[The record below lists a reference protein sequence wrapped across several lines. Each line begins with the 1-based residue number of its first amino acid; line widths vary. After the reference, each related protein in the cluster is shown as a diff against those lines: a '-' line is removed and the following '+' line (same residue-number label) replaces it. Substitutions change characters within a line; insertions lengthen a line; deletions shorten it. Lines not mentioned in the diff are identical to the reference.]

1 MKFINLLILLVGLS
15 IILNSCSTFGD
26 VGKAMRN
33 EKRTTTDEFLIKNKK
48 PLIQPPDF
56 GEIPLPG
63 SVANKTEVE
72 NDGIKKI
79 LRNNKTPSSRNQSKS
94 SSTEKSI
101 LNQIKK

>member
-1 MKFINLLILLVGLS
+1 MKFINLLILLVGSS
-15 IILNSCSTFGD
+15 IILNSCSTFAD

-33 EKRTTTDEFLIKNKK
+33 EKRTTTDEFLIKKKK

-56 GEIPLPG
+56 GEIPMPG
-63 SVANKTEVE
+63 SIVNKAEVE

-79 LRNNKTPSSRNQSKS
+79 LRNNKAQSSRNQAKS
-94 SSTEKSI
+94 STTEKSI